1 MQLLHPENAVRF
13 LASGICGLALFV
25 AQHAMS
31 FYCPVAL
38 GVCQHAAILFGGR
51 RVRGSLWGYQNGVF
65 FQLYP
70 KTTYSEESLTQ

>member
-1 MQLLHPENAVRF
+1 MQLLHPENVVRF

-38 GVCQHAAILFGGR
+38 GVCRHAAILFGGR
-51 RVRGSLWGYQNGVF
+51 RVRGSL
-65 FQLYP
+65 
-70 KTTYSEESLTQ
+70 